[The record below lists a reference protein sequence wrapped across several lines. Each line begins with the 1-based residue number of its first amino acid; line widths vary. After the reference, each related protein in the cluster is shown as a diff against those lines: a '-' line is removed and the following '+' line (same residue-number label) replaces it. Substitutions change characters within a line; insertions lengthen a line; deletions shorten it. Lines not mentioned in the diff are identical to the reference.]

1 MTKFTYTCDL
11 CNTESDQADF
21 LSTVDI
27 RVVKHSR
34 RLVSATKDLCPK
46 CLATFVVIHDK
57 YQEFG
62 LKPEKAETVELI
74 EQNTREDCHD
84 GVL

>member
-34 RLVSATKDLCPK
+34 RIVTATKDLCPK
-46 CLATFVVIHDK
+46 CLKQFVQIHDR

-74 EQNTREDCHD
+74 ENKSRVDGHD
-84 GVL
+84 GV